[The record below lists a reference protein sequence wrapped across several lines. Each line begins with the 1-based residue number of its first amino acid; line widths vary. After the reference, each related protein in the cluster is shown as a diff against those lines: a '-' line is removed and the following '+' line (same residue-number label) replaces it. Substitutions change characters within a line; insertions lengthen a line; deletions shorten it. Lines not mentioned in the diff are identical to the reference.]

1 MASRKGRI
9 RGVRK
14 CIRASVYSF
23 MRRDQMNRLSEELIT
38 SADDIFRFRTYSRTE
53 TRLST
58 CRRAHSHTETT
69 LSACRRA
76 FSHTETALSACRRA
90 FPRTETTLS
99 ACRRAHFRTETR
111 LSACR
116 RAHSHAETRL
126 SACRKAHSHTETALP
141 ACRRAFSRTE
151 TRLSACRRAF
161 PRTGKGLRKGTVK
174 QQHLCARYGIQIT
187 RTRNRGASLLI
198 LNFRVLNSQS
208 IFIRL

>member
-76 FSHTETALSACRRA
+76 F
-90 FPRTETTLS
+90 PRTETT
-99 ACRRAHFRTETR
+99 

-126 SACRKAHSHTETALP
+126 SACRRAHSHTETALP
-141 ACRRAFSRTE
+141 ACRRAFPRTE
-151 TRLSACRRAF
+151 TRLSACRSTF